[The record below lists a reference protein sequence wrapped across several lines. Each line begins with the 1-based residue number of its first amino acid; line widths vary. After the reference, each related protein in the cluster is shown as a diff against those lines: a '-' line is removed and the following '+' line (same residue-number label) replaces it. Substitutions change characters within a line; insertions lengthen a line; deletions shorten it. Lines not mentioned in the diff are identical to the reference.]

1 MPIPPQAAPPTA
13 PLGKAVTAIG
23 WAANILAAF
32 CLYDALR
39 EGLGA
44 YQYHTAIPLL
54 AIYKGVLGIYAA
66 ARQAQQWREPEAD
79 IDRGGH
85 YFVLAWLALPLLLNA
100 LEVGRLWDPPPIQPA
115 DLSDALNWVLGFY
128 VFGKVTS
135 VVRTKGFKPLGILP
149 RRQLPPEKEKLVSI
163 LKLAVDVLGAVCLF
177 DVLREAITPPN
188 LSVIDIHGAYRSA
201 LAAYAGTR
209 AWRLWAH
216 DSPSTSLGL
225 SGPGD
230 SRPQADPEAEQDSG
244 GHWWVA
250 AWLLAAVG
258 IKGVEMIS
266 SDNLIV
272 MPRHLAGTL
281 LWVFSIYGLGFV
293 SELARKGSGGRV
305 GQSGAL
311 DAASLDS
318 EILSALEGKA
328 GGLKAKELA
337 ELVGC
342 KKDDLKRPLRRLMGS
357 GLVGR
362 VGKSPNDPNTI
373 YRLAKYGLV
382 G

>member
-1 MPIPPQAAPPTA
+1 M
-13 PLGKAVTAIG
+13 
-23 WAANILAAF
+23 
-32 CLYDALR
+32 
-39 EGLGA
+39 
-44 YQYHTAIPLL
+44 
-54 AIYKGVLGIYAA
+54 
-66 ARQAQQWREPEAD
+66 
-79 IDRGGH
+79 
-85 YFVLAWLALPLLLNA
+85 AWLALPLLLNA
-100 LEVGRLWDPPPIQPA
+100 LEVGRLWNPPPIQPA

-149 RRQLPPEKEKLVSI
+149 RRQLPPEKEKLVSV

-188 LSVIDIHGAYRSA
+188 MSVIDIHGAYRTA

-209 AWRLWAH
+209 AWRLWA
-216 DSPSTSLGL
+216 DP
-225 SGPGD
+225 D
-230 SRPQADPEAEQDSG
+230 ADDKSS

-250 AWLLAAVG
+250 AWLLAAIG

-305 GQSGAL
+305 GHSGAL

-373 YRLAKYGLV
+373 YRLAKYGLA